1 VLSNILNSS
10 VTAQASFSIVIDHD
24 FIIGTGTNL
33 TLNGQFVKVPYLL
46 GTNHDEGT
54 AFAPSGINTTEE
66 FLAVVTSNPLTH
78 TVVDNA
84 TAAIVAVVYPDI
96 PEIGIPDTLVG
107 RPPESREFGRQSK
120 RAAAYF
126 GDMLMQGPRR
136 ISAQSWA
143 KYNGTAYTYIF
154 DIIPNGLNNYIGATH
169 FQEVAFVFHNIAGD
183 GYNNSVAVPP
193 FEGMPESYIQAAT
206 LMSRSWVSFI
216 VNGDPNYSGGELF
229 ILRALCSFFGGFQEQ
244 TILYLIVADC
254 LSFIVNFVKWPVY
267 TLDAPQNIVF
277 NANVTG
283 LAYLERD
290 TFRAEAI
297 AYLSET
303 VLQN

>member
-1 VLSNILNSS
+1 
-10 VTAQASFSIVIDHD
+10 VIDHD
-24 FIIGTGTNL
+24 FIIDTGTNL

-46 GTNHDEGT
+46 GTNRDEGT

-66 FLAVVTSNPLTH
+66 FLAVVTRNPLTH
-78 TVVDNA
+78 AVVDNA

-107 RPPESREFGRQSK
+107 RPPASREFGRQFK
-120 RAAAYF
+120 RAAAYA
-126 GDMLMQGPRR
+126 GDMVMQGPRR
-136 ISAQSWA
+136 ITAQSWA

-154 DIIPNGLNNYIGATH
+154 DILPNGLNNYIGATH
-169 FQEVAFVFHNIAGD
+169 FQEVAFVFHNIAGN

-216 VNGDPNYSGGELF
+216 VNGDPNYSGGELLIF
-229 ILRALCSFFGGFQEQ
+229 RALCSFFGGFQEQ
-244 TILYLIVADC
+244 TLRYLIVTYC
-254 LSFIVNFVKWPVY
+254 LSSIVNFVKWPVY
-267 TLDAPQNIVF
+267 KLDAPRNIVF
-277 NANVTG
+277 NTNVTG

-290 TFRAEAI
+290 TFRAEAMN
-297 AYLSET
+297 YLSET
-303 VLQN
+303 VLRN

>member
-1 VLSNILNSS
+1 MLSNILNSS
-10 VTAQASFSIVIDHD
+10 VTAQATFSVVIDHD
-24 FIIGTGTNL
+24 FIIDTGTNL

-54 AFAPSGINTTEE
+54 AFAPSGINTTAE

-136 ISAQSWA
+136 ITAQSWA

-169 FQEVAFVFHNIAGD
+169 FQEVAFVFHNIAGN

-193 FEGMPESYIQAAT
+193 FERMPESYIQAAT

-216 VNGDPNYSGGELF
+216 VNGDPNYSGGELLIF
-229 ILRALCSFFGGFQEQ
+229 RALCSFSGVSNSKQYS
-244 TILYLIVADC
+244 T
-254 LSFIVNFVKWPVY
+254 
-267 TLDAPQNIVF
+267 
-277 NANVTG
+277 
-283 LAYLERD
+283 
-290 TFRAEAI
+290 
-297 AYLSET
+297 
-303 VLQN
+303 